1 MSPAALVSGLAA
13 CLAGCGRTDIPAALM
28 RYAALRQPR
37 TAGIQAGSR
46 RNATIYHLPPPFS
59 WARNLVMA
67 AGLGMGAKMDGL
79 YRYDAPSAGSRPA
92 A

>member
-1 MSPAALVSGLAA
+1 MAIEDAAVLAG
-13 CLAGCGRTDIPAALM
+13 CLAGCGRAGIPAALK
-28 RYAALRQPR
+28 RYAALRQTR

-59 WARNLVMA
+59 WARNLVMG
-67 AGLGMGAKMDGL
+67 AGLGMGATMDGL
-79 YRYDAPSAGSRPA
+79 YRYDALSAGSRPA